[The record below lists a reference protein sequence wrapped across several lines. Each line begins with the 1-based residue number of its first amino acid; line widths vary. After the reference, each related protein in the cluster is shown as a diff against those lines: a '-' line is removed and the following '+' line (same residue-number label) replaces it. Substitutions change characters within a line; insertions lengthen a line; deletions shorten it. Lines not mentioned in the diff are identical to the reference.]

1 MTCSRA
7 EARCILFDPTARN
20 ISTRGSVPITQPRP
34 KLDAR
39 QEINEHM
46 LLVGKLHPLL
56 VHFPIGLVL
65 AAAGSELVAMW
76 TRRQSWRAVA
86 VANLLAGAAFSALT
100 LLAGWV
106 LASASRQPSRRWAR
120 RWRQDRTTLNLA
132 DGYSCIGARSSGQQ
146 LLWRSPGTWA
156 PRLCGAQTS

>member
-65 AAAGSELVAMW
+65 AAAGSEL
-76 TRRQSWRAVA
+76 
-86 VANLLAGAAFSALT
+86 
-100 LLAGWV
+100 
-106 LASASRQPSRRWAR
+106 ASSCRRQPSRR
-120 RWRQDRTTLNLA
+120 
-132 DGYSCIGARSSGQQ
+132 GAF
-146 LLWRSPGTWA
+146 
-156 PRLCGAQTS
+156 